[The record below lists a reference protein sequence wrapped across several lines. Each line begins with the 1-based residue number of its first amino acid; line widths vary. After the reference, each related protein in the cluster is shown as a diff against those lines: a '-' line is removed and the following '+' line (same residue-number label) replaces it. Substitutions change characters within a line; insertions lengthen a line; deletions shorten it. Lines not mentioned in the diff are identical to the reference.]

1 MKEED
6 SGTERSV
13 VLEKELNTPESTVL
27 DCRTVLLKAM
37 FHRAGQYQNKAAPS
51 KHEQAIRSDRG
62 AGLCPLTIVV
72 FSKKFEFTA
81 RR

>member
-6 SGTERSV
+6 SSTERSV
-13 VLEKELNTPESTVL
+13 VLEKELNTPESTV
-27 DCRTVLLKAM
+27 LKAM

-72 FSKKFEFTA
+72 FSKQFEFTA